1 MDFEAPRPVVDAV
14 VARAKHGIY
23 GYTDASAELEDLT
36 LRRLKT
42 LYGST
47 ETPDRSW
54 LRWLPGLLPGLHH
67 AVRAACQSRE
77 DRVVLLT
84 PLYPPFLDA
93 VERNGATLVQIPLI
107 DSGASSIEIRFD
119 LDWERLASALA
130 HPATRLLHF
139 CNPHNPAGRCWSR
152 DDLERV
158 ARLCV
163 ESDVVI
169 CSDEVWQSSTPPTR
183 VRSPPLDGGRASG
196 VGRDAARAGAGP
208 LLLDARPAAV
218 GRRGWRRPWLARAAD
233 LPHIAL

>member
-1 MDFEAPRPVVDAV
+1 M

-84 PLYPPFLDA
+84 PPPIS
-93 VERNGATLVQIPLI
+93 GLI
-107 DSGASSIEIRFD
+107 E
-119 LDWERLASALA
+119 ALWRSF
-130 HPATRLLHF
+130 P
-139 CNPHNPAGRCWSR
+139 NPH
-152 DDLERV
+152 
-158 ARLCV
+158 
-163 ESDVVI
+163 
-169 CSDEVWQSSTPPTR
+169 STP
-183 VRSPPLDGGRASG
+183 
-196 VGRDAARAGAGP
+196 
-208 LLLDARPAAV
+208 
-218 GRRGWRRPWLARAAD
+218 
-233 LPHIAL
+233 